1 MNTKQE
7 DNFRIRPEL
16 RCIAIQEAIWQ
27 QVKELAADNSRSVS
41 SYIREVIKKEYKKLK
56 NRDNALVG

>member
-1 MNTKQE
+1 MTDE
-7 DNFRIRPEL
+7 LSARIRPEL
-16 RCIAIQEAIWQ
+16 RCIAIQKEIWQ